1 MRVDVFLHRVCLLR
15 SRTLAR
21 EACDRGKVSLN
32 GVPAKGSHEVHAG
45 DRLRC
50 DLGIRVL
57 DLDVLEVP
65 AGPVSRKEARNYYRL
80 LSEERSEL

>member
-1 MRVDVFLHRVCLLR
+1 MFLHRVCLLK

-32 GVPAKGSHEVHAG
+32 GVPTKASHEVHVG

-50 DLGIRVL
+50 DLGLRVL
-57 DLDVLEVP
+57 DVEVVDVP
-65 AGPVSRKEARNYYRL
+65 AGPVSRKDARNYYRL

>member
-1 MRVDVFLHRVCLLR
+1 MRVDVFLHRVCILK

-32 GVPAKGSHEVHAG
+32 GAPTKGSHEVRAG

-50 DLGIRVL
+50 DLGLRVL
-57 DLDVLEVP
+57 DLEVVEVP
-65 AGPVSRKEARNYYRL
+65 TGPVSRKDARNYYRL
-80 LSEERSEL
+80 LSEERSEF